1 MHVIRTLARTVRAP
15 TVLSLTARRRISSHA
30 IPAAS
35 AQPKIIDVSGKFNPN
50 ATTIEVDDHIK
61 VFGDNSKN
69 GPIWRAA
76 ALRSNEKSNEKE
88 RDIERHN
95 REFRERAGRSG

>member
-1 MHVIRTLARTVRAP
+1 MQTIRTLARTVRAP
-15 TVLSLTARRRISSHA
+15 TRRWISSNV

-35 AQPKIIDVSGKFNPN
+35 TQPKIMDMTGKFNPT
-50 ATTIEVDDHIK
+50 APAVEVDEHIK
-61 VFGDNSKN
+61 AFGDTGKN

-76 ALRSNEKSNEKE
+76 APVSEPARKNGEKE
-88 RDIERHN
+88 SDVERHN